1 MCIIQNIIN
10 GTREIGYMSNMPK
23 PDQVLTSN
31 SKQQPSMMPVN
42 ITDVSLNKQSFDQ
55 LLANRGIRFIH
66 RKAVPCVNMKSLDDN
81 SHNPN
86 CTICSGNGYY
96 YYEEREV
103 YGIFTSNSLQKNF
116 EQQGFW
122 EIGTAVVTVPSEY
135 ADGVQCELAMYDQ
148 LRIPDFTVRMQ
159 ESQEYRPTSSN
170 QQSMRYPINTI
181 EFMSSVENGAL
192 VIYVNGTDFNI
203 VDGNIEW
210 VLGNTPGYDATR
222 DSGSVYNI
230 VYYSNPTYV
239 VMNHMR
245 ELRVTQQLIGGVKTA
260 IRLPQ
265 QVLVKR
271 DFLKN
276 PSDTE

>member
-1 MCIIQNIIN
+1 
-10 GTREIGYMSNMPK
+10 MSNMPK
-23 PDQVLTSN
+23 PDKALASSPN
-31 SKQQPSMMPVN
+31 KQPSMMPVN
-42 ITDVSLNKQSFDQ
+42 ITDVSLHKQSFDQ
-55 LLANRGIRFIH
+55 LLENRGIRFIH
-66 RKAVPCVNMKSLDDN
+66 RKAVPCVNMRSRDDN

-86 CTICSGNGYY
+86 CTICSGNGFY
-96 YYEEREV
+96 YYEDREV

-122 EIGTAVVTVPSEY
+122 EIGTAVVTIPSEY
-135 ADGVQCELAMYDQ
+135 ADGTQCEVAMFDQ
-148 LRIPDFTVRMQ
+148 LVIPDFTVRMH
-159 ESQEYRPTSSN
+159 EYQEYRPTDDS
-170 QQSMRYPINTI
+170 QQSMRYPINTF
-181 EFMSSVENGAL
+181 EFMSSVENGVL
-192 VIYVNGTDFNI
+192 VIYVLGTDFQI
-203 VDGNIEW
+203 TDGNIEW
-210 VLGNTPGYDATR
+210 IGTRPGYDAANDR
-222 DSGSVYNI
+222 GSVYNI

-271 DFLKN
+271 DFLAN